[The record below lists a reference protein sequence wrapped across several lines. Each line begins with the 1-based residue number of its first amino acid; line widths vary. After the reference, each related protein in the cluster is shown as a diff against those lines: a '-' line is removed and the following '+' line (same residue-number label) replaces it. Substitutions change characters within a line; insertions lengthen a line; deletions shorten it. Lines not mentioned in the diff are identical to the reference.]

1 VEDASTGGYGFL
13 SPQGRKFED
22 SMIELIQL
30 VDESL
35 ARHGFASLLQTGL
48 DVRLESSL
56 GSRLLAETAETTK
69 DASAPNWAKAPD
81 ADKTSLSPSRS

>member
-1 VEDASTGGYGFL
+1 
-13 SPQGRKFED
+13 
-22 SMIELIQL
+22 MIELIQL

-35 ARHGFASLLQTGL
+35 ARHGFASLLQTGR